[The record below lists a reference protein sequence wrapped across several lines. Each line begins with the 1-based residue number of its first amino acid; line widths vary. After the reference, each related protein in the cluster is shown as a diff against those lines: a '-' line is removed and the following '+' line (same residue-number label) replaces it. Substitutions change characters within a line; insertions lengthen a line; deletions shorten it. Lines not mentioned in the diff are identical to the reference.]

1 MTFNAWN
8 LPRLESSVRTRISA
22 PCGYCGLFV
31 TFSWRTSENS
41 PATNFVKKGKR
52 KGRSVTTSAPSP
64 PYLADCAR
72 CVPRFSRGFLS
83 MMRQLRSL
91 LSETPSGGE
100 RIRSEEH
107 TSELQSRQYLVCRL
121 LLEK

>member
-1 MTFNAWN
+1 MRLLRAFRN
-8 LPRLESSVRTRISA
+8 LLLANFRE
-22 PCGYCGLFV
+22 V
-31 TFSWRTSENS
+31 TCHELCE
-41 PATNFVKKGKR
+41 KGKR

-83 MMRQLRSL
+83 MMRKLQSL

-100 RIRSEEH
+100 RIVAD
-107 TSELQSRQYLVCRL
+107 L
-121 LLEK
+121 